1 MRSAYWRCLISLTA
15 VIACDAFSYLIYKH
29 PAAIKAQATLIIC
42 NILIFVSL
50 IFLSKIGRYLG
61 AFLLAASSLYTALAI
76 FTTTH
81 SPPLIVSLPIDGRTL
96 FSLLASYYLVIS
108 RSFDKEYA
116 QFRET
121 PPTYLS
127 LASKVLHQLRYPLVS
142 ALAFYLLHTTY
153 GDFLDLPQKSS
164 ILVEESVQPT
174 AENHSSR
181 GKSK

>member
-1 MRSAYWRCLISLTA
+1 MRSAYWRCLICLAA

-29 PAAIKAQATLIIC
+29 PAAIKAQTTLIVC

-81 SPPLIVSLPIDGRTL
+81 SPALIVSLPIAGRTL

-108 RSFDKEYA
+108 RSFDKEYV

-121 PPTYLS
+121 P
-127 LASKVLHQLRYPLVS
+127 SKYVRWSRTVLHQLRYPLIATV
-142 ALAFYLLHTTY
+142 AFYLLHTTY
-153 GDFLDLPQKSS
+153 GDLLDLADKTTNPVKPAASPAS
-164 ILVEESVQPT
+164 
-174 AENHSSR
+174 ENH
-181 GKSK
+181 